1 MQTGYPSLVCI
12 PTLLFKNSCLEAE
25 SLLQGWWWNESSEL
39 TCVLVFVLMLAGR
52 LVRASEHLRFSG
64 MIWGQNKALICC
76 WTLNTMSSFLSLNR
90 GEKIMLSYWVLDV
103 LGFEV
108 SLIWNQI
115 GFGTL
120 LLTHPFVS
128 RQWLTHWSQS
138 GIHFPV
144 CSWTFCEWEV
154 GQTAKRLFWVWWE
167 AVKLNVQSNSNI
179 PSAGLWMRA
188 TPHLTTWLNHTKQI
202 HFLQLNSVLF
212 FKAGGSWLSLA
223 SSTG

>member
-1 MQTGYPSLVCI
+1 MQTAYPSLVCI

-52 LVRASEHLRFSG
+52 LVRASEHLRFSR

-76 WTLNTMSSFLSLNR
+76 WTINTMSSFLSLNR

-120 LLTHPFVS
+120 LLAH
-128 RQWLTHWSQS
+128 
-138 GIHFPV
+138 
-144 CSWTFCEWEV
+144 
-154 GQTAKRLFWVWWE
+154 
-167 AVKLNVQSNSNI
+167 
-179 PSAGLWMRA
+179 
-188 TPHLTTWLNHTKQI
+188 
-202 HFLQLNSVLF
+202 LF
-212 FKAGGSWLSLA
+212 FCFCFQAVIDPLITEWDPFPSVFLDFLWVRSRA
-223 SSTG
+223 NS